1 MSVSVTLIFGCIIT
15 LTEFETLATYMEK
28 AMKSNAMSI
37 CYVILTM
44 IFAVTTTTV
53 AWTESDDPETL
64 SRVVTKLDKLQ
75 RVTDEPH
82 PMADST
88 AQLCKATFNSNIHEG
103 NGTTAYCHVYVT
115 ESGKEQMASGKGAYP
130 VGTVIVK
137 AKLKDKTSDAAILF
151 TVMRK
156 MAAGFDA
163 EYGDWE
169 YAVLDGPSK
178 RLLASGKI
186 DSCIACHKEY
196 SESDYVTRAYMKEN
210 PRRTK

>member
-1 MSVSVTLIFGCIIT
+1 
-15 LTEFETLATYMEK
+15 
-28 AMKSNAMSI
+28 MKFKVISI
-37 CYVILTM
+37 CCASLIVIV
-44 IFAVTTTTV
+44 AVATTTV

-64 SRVVTKLDKLQ
+64 SRVVARLDKLH

-88 AQLCKATFNSNIHEG
+88 AQLCKAAFNRNIHEG

-137 AKLKDKTSDAAILF
+137 SKLKDKTSDDAILF

-196 SESDYVTRAYMKEN
+196 SESDYVTRAYIKQN